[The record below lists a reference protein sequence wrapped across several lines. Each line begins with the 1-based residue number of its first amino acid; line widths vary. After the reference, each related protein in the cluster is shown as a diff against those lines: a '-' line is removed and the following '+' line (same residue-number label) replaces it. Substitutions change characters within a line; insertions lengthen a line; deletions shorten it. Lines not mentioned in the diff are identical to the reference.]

1 MQIKT
6 QSKKKDV
13 LVILIL
19 QETKN
24 FNLFDKTVLKL
35 ATLKASSEEVIVMY
49 SEKMKAKYMKEGR
62 VKEFFSL
69 TCRLAS
75 RNFIID

>member
-13 LVILIL
+13 LAILIL

-49 SEKMKAKYMKEGR
+49 SEKMKAKYMKED
-62 VKEFFSL
+62 V
-69 TCRLAS
+69 
-75 RNFIID
+75 